1 MKNKL
6 ILLTLG
12 FCSLFAINFHA
23 QMLVD
28 SATFQTK
35 TVGLFPKKLQTVMD
49 NISVSG
55 YYRFLGC
62 YTAMENQYAEFG
74 AIKKRVFLGDDSN
87 IPQLMLNIGGRPTKN
102 TSFSTDLFLW
112 TPLTGSTTDYS
123 KGLNLGVNLTGTHST
138 KYGTFGIKTGGIHW
152 YTLSP
157 MTFASNTGYNR
168 FSVFERN
175 PWDPNTATLI
185 GRYRKYYSDGAL
197 SQDERWG
204 QQAFQGFIFDGNNL
218 PKGFSFAFMHGKSQF
233 NGGTLP
239 TPNTLTAGKI
249 KKTFGNNFVSVN
261 GISSRTFTDSLA
273 RLAIGYNLFTSEFK
287 WAFGLVT
294 VLGEVG
300 AGNYFSPSTQGQWG
314 EAIDVKVQFS
324 RELTKFPIEVRYYQ
338 ISPKVINNNGIFWN
352 TSVSEYNDAFATAE
366 TPGSQTPLIP
376 FASSLVSIGQLTN
389 NRRGIILNTD
399 LDYKKH
405 KLTLG
410 YSASAEIIGLSDK
423 ITYGHVANNLAL
435 SRFWRWAFP
444 AGVGPYGNLSKI
456 YRGVYETL
464 EITDSISAKGF
475 NAIEISYKTEF
486 KLFGRELLVFYL
498 GGLHSVQRDFSV
510 LPKYSQKAY
519 LQSYNNQLEFYY
531 LLFPK
536 VILSNYFGYD
546 RIIANENTV
555 LDAVSGKAKNQRG
568 YSYAVG
574 LDIQLAKNTGLYV
587 RQRWMNYQDYN
598 FSLDQYKGMETTV
611 ELKIFF

>member
-1 MKNKL
+1 MKNKI

-12 FCSLFAINFHA
+12 FCSFFAGNFHA

-249 KKTFGNNFVSVN
+249 KKTFGNNFVSAN

-287 WAFGLVT
+287 WAFGPVT

>member
-12 FCSLFAINFHA
+12 FCSLFASNFHA

-249 KKTFGNNFVSVN
+249 KKTFGNNFVSAN

-287 WAFGLVT
+287 WAFGPVT

-389 NRRGIILNTD
+389 NRRGVILNTD

-498 GGLHSVQRDFSV
+498 GGLHSVQRDFSA

-536 VILSNYFGYD
+536 VIVSNYFGYD

>member
-1 MKNKL
+1 
-6 ILLTLG
+6 
-12 FCSLFAINFHA
+12 
-23 QMLVD
+23 
-28 SATFQTK
+28 
-35 TVGLFPKKLQTVMD
+35 
-49 NISVSG
+49 
-55 YYRFLGC
+55 
-62 YTAMENQYAEFG
+62 
-74 AIKKRVFLGDDSN
+74 
-87 IPQLMLNIGGRPTKN
+87 
-102 TSFSTDLFLW
+102 
-112 TPLTGSTTDYS
+112 
-123 KGLNLGVNLTGTHST
+123 
-138 KYGTFGIKTGGIHW
+138 
-152 YTLSP
+152 
-157 MTFASNTGYNR
+157 
-168 FSVFERN
+168 
-175 PWDPNTATLI
+175 
-185 GRYRKYYSDGAL
+185 
-197 SQDERWG
+197 
-204 QQAFQGFIFDGNNL
+204 
-218 PKGFSFAFMHGKSQF
+218 
-233 NGGTLP
+233 
-239 TPNTLTAGKI
+239 
-249 KKTFGNNFVSVN
+249 
-261 GISSRTFTDSLA
+261 
-273 RLAIGYNLFTSEFK
+273 
-287 WAFGLVT
+287 
-294 VLGEVG
+294 
-300 AGNYFSPSTQGQWG
+300 
-314 EAIDVKVQFS
+314 
-324 RELTKFPIEVRYYQ
+324 
-338 ISPKVINNNGIFWN
+338 
-352 TSVSEYNDAFATAE
+352 
-366 TPGSQTPLIP
+366 
-376 FASSLVSIGQLTN
+376 
-389 NRRGIILNTD
+389 
-399 LDYKKH
+399 
-405 KLTLG
+405 
-410 YSASAEIIGLSDK
+410 LSDK

-498 GGLHSVQRDFSV
+498 GGLHSVQRDFSA

>member
-1 MKNKL
+1 MKNKI

-12 FCSLFAINFHA
+12 FCSFFARNFHA

-35 TVGLFPKKLQTVMD
+35 TVGLFPKKLQTVME

-185 GRYRKYYSDGAL
+185 GRYRKYFSDGAL

-249 KKTFGNNFVSVN
+249 KKTFGNNFVSAN

-287 WAFGLVT
+287 WAFGPVT

-410 YSASAEIIGLSDK
+410 YSASVEIIGLSDK

-498 GGLHSVQRDFSV
+498 GGLHSVQRDFSA

>member
-1 MKNKL
+1 MKNKI

-12 FCSLFAINFHA
+12 FCSLFASNIHA

-218 PKGFSFAFMHGKSQF
+218 PKGFSFVFMHGKSQF

-249 KKTFGNNFVSVN
+249 KKTFGNNFVSAN

-287 WAFGLVT
+287 WVFGPVT

-498 GGLHSVQRDFSV
+498 GGLHSVQRDFSA

-568 YSYAVG
+568 YSYAIG

>member
-12 FCSLFAINFHA
+12 FCSLFASNFHA

-62 YTAMENQYAEFG
+62 YTAMENQYAEIG

-112 TPLTGSTTDYS
+112 TPLTGSTKDYS

-218 PKGFSFAFMHGKSQF
+218 PKGFSFAFMYGKSQF

-249 KKTFGNNFVSVN
+249 KKTFGNNFVSAN

-287 WAFGLVT
+287 WAFGPVT

-389 NRRGIILNTD
+389 NRRGVILNTD

-486 KLFGRELLVFYL
+486 KLFGRE
-498 GGLHSVQRDFSV
+498 
-510 LPKYSQKAY
+510 
-519 LQSYNNQLEFYY
+519 
-531 LLFPK
+531 
-536 VILSNYFGYD
+536 
-546 RIIANENTV
+546 
-555 LDAVSGKAKNQRG
+555 
-568 YSYAVG
+568 
-574 LDIQLAKNTGLYV
+574 
-587 RQRWMNYQDYN
+587 
-598 FSLDQYKGMETTV
+598 FSLHEQNFINFGTV
-611 ELKIFF
+611 EMQMDLNCADV

>member
-12 FCSLFAINFHA
+12 FCSLFASNFHA

-249 KKTFGNNFVSVN
+249 KKTFGNNFVSAN

-287 WAFGLVT
+287 WAFGPVT

-410 YSASAEIIGLSDK
+410 YSASEEIIGLSDK

-498 GGLHSVQRDFSV
+498 GGLHSVQRDFSA

>member
-1 MKNKL
+1 MNNKL

-12 FCSLFAINFHA
+12 FCSLFASNFHA

-152 YTLSP
+152 YTMSP

-249 KKTFGNNFVSVN
+249 KKTFGNNFVSAN

-287 WAFGLVT
+287 WAFGPVT
-294 VLGEVG
+294 VMGEVG

-376 FASSLVSIGQLTN
+376 FASSLVSIGQLKN
-389 NRRGIILNTD
+389 NRRGVILNTD

-498 GGLHSVQRDFSV
+498 GGLHSVQRDFSA

>member
-12 FCSLFAINFHA
+12 FCSLFASNFHA

-249 KKTFGNNFVSVN
+249 KKTFGNNFVSAN

-287 WAFGLVT
+287 WAFGPVT

-389 NRRGIILNTD
+389 NRRGVILNTD

-498 GGLHSVQRDFSV
+498 GGLHSVQRDFSA

>member
-12 FCSLFAINFHA
+12 FCSLFASNFHA

-233 NGGTLP
+233 NGGNLP

-249 KKTFGNNFVSVN
+249 KKTFGNNFVSAN

-287 WAFGLVT
+287 WAFGSVT

-389 NRRGIILNTD
+389 NRRGVILNTD
-399 LDYKKH
+399 LNYKKH
-405 KLTLG
+405 KLTIG
-410 YSASAEIIGLSDK
+410 YSASGEIIGLSDK
-423 ITYGHVANNLAL
+423 ITYGHLANNLAL

-456 YRGVYETL
+456 YRGVYETV

-498 GGLHSVQRDFSV
+498 GGLHSVQRDFSA

>member
-12 FCSLFAINFHA
+12 FCSLFASNFHA

-249 KKTFGNNFVSVN
+249 KKTFGNNFVSAN

-287 WAFGLVT
+287 WAFGPVT

-498 GGLHSVQRDFSV
+498 GGLHSVQRDFSA

-568 YSYAVG
+568 YSYAIG

>member
-1 MKNKL
+1 
-6 ILLTLG
+6 
-12 FCSLFAINFHA
+12 
-23 QMLVD
+23 
-28 SATFQTK
+28 
-35 TVGLFPKKLQTVMD
+35 
-49 NISVSG
+49 
-55 YYRFLGC
+55 
-62 YTAMENQYAEFG
+62 
-74 AIKKRVFLGDDSN
+74 
-87 IPQLMLNIGGRPTKN
+87 
-102 TSFSTDLFLW
+102 
-112 TPLTGSTTDYS
+112 
-123 KGLNLGVNLTGTHST
+123 
-138 KYGTFGIKTGGIHW
+138 
-152 YTLSP
+152 

-185 GRYRKYYSDGAL
+185 GRYRKFYSDGAL

-218 PKGFSFAFMHGKSQF
+218 PKGFSFAMMHGKSQF

-239 TPNTLTAGKI
+239 TPNLMTAGKI
-249 KKTFGNNFVSVN
+249 KKQFVNNFVSVN
-261 GISSRTFTDSLA
+261 AITSKTFTDSLA
-273 RLAIGYNLFTSEFK
+273 RLSIGYNLFTSEFK
-287 WAFGLVT
+287 WAFGQISL
-294 VLGEVG
+294 LGEVG
-300 AGNYFSPSTQGQWG
+300 AGNYFSPTSAGEWG
-314 EAIDVKVQFS
+314 EAIDIKVQFS
-324 RELTKFPIEVRYYQ
+324 KELTKFPIEVRYYQ
-338 ISPKVINNNGIFWN
+338 ISPKVINNNGVFWN
-352 TSVSEYNDAFATAE
+352 TSVAEYNDAFATAE